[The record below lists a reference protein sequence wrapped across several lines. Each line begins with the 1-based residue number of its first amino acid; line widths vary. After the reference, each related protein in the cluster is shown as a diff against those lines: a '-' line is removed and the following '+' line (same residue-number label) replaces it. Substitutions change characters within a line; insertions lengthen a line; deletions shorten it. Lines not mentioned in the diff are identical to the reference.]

1 MVSEKAGTN
10 PSVCPTVTP
19 LCFSLLNVK
28 DDWQKS
34 LFPRQQDWEE
44 REGGSIKE
52 EVSIKSS
59 IVQSGDQDPSSCLR
73 TE

>member
-10 PSVCPTVTP
+10 PSVCPSVTA

-34 LFPRQQDWEE
+34 LFPR
-44 REGGSIKE
+44 
-52 EVSIKSS
+52 
-59 IVQSGDQDPSSCLR
+59 
-73 TE
+73 